1 MNAITQP
8 GIVAFAVLVAC
19 AVPFPTSA
27 VPQSAIAC
35 FSVVF
40 ARFLLQTGA
49 ALALNLRSLSKYS
62 FTSFTK
68 PPAALFPGLAKFVCV
83 CTNSDPLLYVVFESP
98 VLGLNLKFTVEV
110 LLVIA
115 NAAPAA
121 ARAPIAATA
130 KMAAR
135 RLRMRIYISSSVDRC

>member
-1 MNAITQP
+1 
-8 GIVAFAVLVAC
+8 
-19 AVPFPTSA
+19 
-27 VPQSAIAC
+27 
-35 FSVVF
+35 
-40 ARFLLQTGA
+40 
-49 ALALNLRSLSKYS
+49 
-62 FTSFTK
+62 
-68 PPAALFPGLAKFVCV
+68 
-83 CTNSDPLLYVVFESP
+83 LYVVFDNP
-98 VLGLNLKFTVEV
+98 VLGLNLKFTDEV